1 MKSITNND
9 KKERQQA
16 QLCMPFVFYEAK
28 IQCNKPNNLR
38 LVVVDEALKRISN
51 DFNKW
56 YLT

>member
-1 MKSITNND
+1 
-9 KKERQQA
+9 
-16 QLCMPFVFYEAK
+16 MPFVFYEAK

-38 LVVVDEALKRISN
+38 LVVLDEALKRISN